1 MITVSEIGGIE
12 ELRKLVDASDSLS
25 NKARKVAFAR
35 RLAVDDGEH
44 APLIRARIAEA
55 YETPVAREAIG
66 KHVSTD
72 RNVQRQIIDA
82 VATPYNIAAVRTL
95 RGATP
100 EQLASWRAIYR
111 AAKVDA
117 HMEAVGR
124 YAVLCNVVHVL
135 PRFEAEGVRL
145 VVVLPHCCDAVFDPR
160 GGDEK
165 PSVLVYESKSNG
177 ADLVAVDADAW
188 RWIAVK
194 PGGRWVELAVEPHG
208 LGRRPWAAFRSRAS
222 SPGKYWS
229 EGHGQELTEGTI
241 DIARIAAHMAWVRK
255 IRAMRTVVM
264 RVGSEDELPSY
275 QSANGETP
283 VLLRGGS
290 AVGMEVLDPE
300 TDPTNFLADIAG
312 KTSALTSGFGLN
324 PSGSA
329 DHAIDAK
336 LNVDALA
343 KHRAKQIKHYTSA
356 ELELAELLAV
366 LGEQNGLVDL
376 RGLDVAE
383 AFSVRFAPMVSG
395 ESLAERVA
403 TAKELQKQGAT
414 NPYRF
419 YQELHPE
426 LTDDE
431 ARAEVDENV
440 EAIAEFTNMLVT
452 RGLAVGDGSQLE
464 TLSQQQGRLGG
475 QLSAQTRAANHDPG
489 HDPTHDTNQGPNPS

>member
-1 MITVSEIGGIE
+1 MITVNGIGGIG
-12 ELRKLVDASDSLS
+12 ELRKLVDANDSLA
-25 NKARKVAFAR
+25 NKARKIAFAR

-82 VATPYNIAAVRTL
+82 VATPYNNAAVRSL

-100 EQLASWRAIYR
+100 EQLAAWRALYR
-111 AAKVDA
+111 SANVNAR
-117 HMEAVGR
+117 MEAVGR

-135 PRFEAEGVRL
+135 PRFEVDGVRL
-145 VVVLPHCCDAVFDPR
+145 VVVLPHCCDVVFDPKR
-160 GGDEK
+160 SGEQ
-165 PSVLVYESKSNG
+165 PSVLVYESKSDG
-177 ADLVAVDADAW
+177 ADLVVVDSEAW
-188 RWIAVK
+188 RWVK
-194 PGGRWVELAVEPHG
+194 VNPGSWVELAVEPHG
-208 LGRRPWAAFRSRAS
+208 LGRRPWVAFRSREP
-222 SPGKYWS
+222 SPSKYWS
-229 EGHGQELTEGTI
+229 EAHGQELAEGTI

-255 IRAMRTVVM
+255 IRAMKTVM
-264 RVGSEDELPSY
+264 MKVGSEDDLPSY

-283 VLLRGGS
+283 ILLRGS
-290 AVGMEVLDPE
+290 AQVGMAVLDPE
-300 TDPTNFLADIAG
+300 TDPANFLADIAS

-336 LNVDALA
+336 QNVDALA
-343 KHRAKQIKHYTSA
+343 KHRARQIKHYTLA
-356 ELELAELLAV
+356 ETELAELLGL
-366 LGEQNGLVDL
+366 LGERNGLVDL
-376 RGLDVAE
+376 RGIDIAD

-414 NPYRF
+414 SPYRF

-426 LTDDE
+426 LTDEE
-431 ARAEVDENV
+431 ARRDVDANV

-489 HDPTHDTNQGPNPS
+489 HDSTHDTNQGPNPS